1 MMRAACYIGC
11 ILLLINMMILPY
23 LFDLEDTLIS
33 DFYWNVQI
41 LIAYNWLENNL
52 PVVSNMISKIV
63 KRFKHNRQ

>member
-11 ILLLINMMILPY
+11 ILQLINMMILPY